1 MLDANNIIEVIKKA
15 AVDAVNAAVPCD
27 VCMGTVT
34 GTNPFRV
41 FVEQK
46 MILSTGQLIVTGT
59 ALNCKTGDR
68 VLLIRKGGGQK
79 YIVIDK
85 AVSV

>member
-15 AVDAVNAAVPCD
+15 AVDAINAAVPCD
-27 VCMGTVT
+27 VCFGTIT
-34 GTNPFRV
+34 GTSPFKV

-46 MILSTGQLIVTGT
+46 MTLGTNQLILTDT
-59 ALNCKTGDR
+59 AANCNSGDR
-68 VLLIRKGGGQK
+68 VLLIRMSGGQK

-85 AVSV
+85 VVSL